1 MAVISTSAIRHVGCY
16 IHRDKL
22 VILQSLKGWRLGGF
36 ILTFVTWSR
45 CVTSQISHLC
55 FVGLYA
61 WIIFPVLVCS
71 WAGERENYRRTISCC
86 RWSAFRWS
94 ELAYNSVKTS
104 VACVIIYWALYSW
117 RTHERKNIVLLGSNS
132 SGFSQRLLGQV
143 FIGLFDF
150 QILFP
155 PFSSQWA
162 IVSKLVYIYFPCFV
176 HGRCPLKRVSQISL
190 YSCFVGS
197 YSVFSWT
204 LALAMATARKMLT
217 LIDRIKKASMPIRI
231 SNTLGTMVFGV
242 IELMRYRGLSKEHTY
257 FT

>member
-1 MAVISTSAIRHVGCY
+1 MRAG
-16 IHRDKL
+16 D
-22 VILQSLKGWRLGGF
+22 F
-36 ILTFVTWSR
+36 ILKFVTWSR
-45 CVTSQISHLC
+45 RMTSQISRLC

-61 WIIFPVLVCS
+61 WIIFPVLVCNQV
-71 WAGERENYRRTISCC
+71 GERENYCCTISCC
-86 RWSAFRWS
+86 PWSAFRWS

-104 VACVIIYWALYSW
+104 VACVIIYWALSSW